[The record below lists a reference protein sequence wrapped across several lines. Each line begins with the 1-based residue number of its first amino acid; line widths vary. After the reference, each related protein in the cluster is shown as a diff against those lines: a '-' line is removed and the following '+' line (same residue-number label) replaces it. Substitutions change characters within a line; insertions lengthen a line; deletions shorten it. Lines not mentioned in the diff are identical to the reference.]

1 MSKNKQNKNY
11 PSVMGEITKDYI
23 ATLKAEI
30 KRMRK
35 KEKKLK
41 SKQYDTLC
49 QLNSIRYE
57 RDNYYGEIKELKRKI
72 GQLERQNEGF

>member
-11 PSVMGEITKDYI
+11 PSVMEEITKDYI

-41 SKQYDTLC
+41 AKQYETLC
-49 QLNSIRYE
+49 QLNSTRYE
-57 RDNYYGEIKELKRKI
+57 RDNYYGEIKELKIKMNE
-72 GQLERQNEGF
+72 LERPNEGF